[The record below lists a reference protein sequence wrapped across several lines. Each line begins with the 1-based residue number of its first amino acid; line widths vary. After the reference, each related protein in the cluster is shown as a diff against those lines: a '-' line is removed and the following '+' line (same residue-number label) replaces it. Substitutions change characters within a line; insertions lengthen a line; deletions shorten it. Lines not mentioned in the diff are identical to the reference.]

1 MRRVVLFG
9 MAVCV
14 VCGLVL
20 ALQGARTPVA
30 QAQVGERYIE
40 LAAYWPMT
48 GPARIAGIVNEAVLK
63 AAVDEV
69 NKQGILLPD
78 GVRAKFR
85 YTIFDDRCKADEGL
99 AIVPKVAAGPY
110 LVLIGPVC
118 SSVAE
123 PTFGILQKHIDDAND
138 TGYRLPVW
146 SDTSIA
152 EGLAQI
158 SDWSFRNTP
167 SEGPMFV
174 ETLRWLKQRHNARTV
189 AVAYESDFA
198 HAVSSYRHTQNAVQE
213 LGLEIITTQKW
224 LWLDTEMSSQV
235 RALRDAKADIWVLNV
250 HDISGCSVAAEM
262 TRQGVKIGTAPKAV
276 MTLTSFAS
284 QNAVKNCGDL
294 IKGWY
299 DPHAY
304 ALTSPEA
311 KRAQE
316 AVLKYPNGDQMTMGN
331 AAVWEIVMWLQELIP
346 QAGIAGKPETLQR
359 DRRLLRDAIANMGA
373 RPGLLGT
380 SIMGPT
386 GDMAYKPW
394 VVIAAADGKTWAP
407 VPEINLDPGPS
418 PEAQEWVKKM
428 AQGAVTRKQARLTVA
443 Q

>member
-1 MRRVVLFG
+1 MVLCGCFG
-9 MAVCV
+9 
-14 VCGLVL
+14 LLL
-20 ALQGARTPVA
+20 ALQAACTPTV
-30 QAQVGERYIE
+30 QAQQQAPGKAERSIE

-48 GPARIAGIVNEAVLK
+48 GPARIAGLVNEAVLK

-69 NKQGILLPD
+69 NNQG
-78 GVRAKFR
+78 GVPLAEGTRARFR

-99 AIVPKVAAGPY
+99 AIIPKVAAGPY

-123 PTFGILQKHIDDAND
+123 PTFGILQKHIDDPND

-167 SEGPMFV
+167 SENPMFV
-174 ETLRWLKQRHNARTV
+174 ETLRWLKQKHNARTV

-198 HAVSSYRHTQNAVQE
+198 HAVSSYRHTLNAVKE
-213 LGLEIITTQKW
+213 LGLEIIATQKW

-235 RALRDAKADIWVLNV
+235 RALRDARADLWVLNV

-262 TRQGVKIGTAPKAV
+262 ARQGVRVGTTPKAV

-284 QNAVKNCGDL
+284 PNALKNCGDL

-304 ALTSPEA
+304 APITPEA
-311 KRAQE
+311 KRLQE
-316 AVLKYPNGDQMTMGN
+316 AVLKYPNGDQLTMGN
-331 AAVWEIVMWLQELIP
+331 AAVWEIVMWLRDLIP
-346 QAGIAGKPETLQR
+346 QAGIGGKPETLQR

-394 VVIAAADGKTWAP
+394 VIISTADGKTWAP
-407 VPEINLDPGPS
+407 VPEIALDPGPS
-418 PEAQEWVKKM
+418 AAAQEWVKKM
-428 AQGAVTRKQARLTVA
+428 AQGEVTRKQAKQATA